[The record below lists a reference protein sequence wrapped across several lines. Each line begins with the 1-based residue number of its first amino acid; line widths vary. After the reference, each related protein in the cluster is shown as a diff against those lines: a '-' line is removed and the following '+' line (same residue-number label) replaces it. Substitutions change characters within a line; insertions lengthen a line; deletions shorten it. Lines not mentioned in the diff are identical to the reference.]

1 MVYLHGGEI
10 LLDYCVGRAF
20 FQDVDIVFC
29 FICLMGGFPSPST
42 TKVCLL
48 CLREQ
53 VRSAPENLFIHP
65 SIITVSLKT

>member
-29 FICLMGGFPSPST
+29 FICLMGG
-42 TKVCLL
+42 
-48 CLREQ
+48 
-53 VRSAPENLFIHP
+53 
-65 SIITVSLKT
+65 VSLTEHYKSLPFVFEGTG